1 MRLPGDSAA
10 HRTMNS
16 SSGSGNFLLVPIP
29 EYPLLDCVPNKTVK
43 IVVLGASN
51 VGKTALIVRFLTK
64 RFIGDYEANTGAL
77 YSRKV
82 TLDGEEV
89 SLQIQ
94 DTPCVALQDDAEG
107 LYCQEQI
114 NRSIYWAD
122 GYVLVFSIT
131 DHSSYRTIQPL
142 YQHVRRIHPSGNIP
156 VILVGNKS
164 DLLRARQVPV
174 DEGEALA
181 ASLGG
186 VYFEA
191 SARENHDGVHAAFLH
206 LCQEVNALTSSFI
219 NVFIFPPLRF
229 WGRWFG
235 CGSTARTTAPLRGL
249 TPTHTHTHTSCGI
262 CAVISSHI
270 FMSEALKGL
279 FCMFLF
285 ALFRLNTG
293 RGCDFHNKSLRA
305 PFGVVFSHKKK
316 HPLLLFLS

>member
-1 MRLPGDSAA
+1 MRLTGTDPAPG
-10 HRTMNS
+10 TMNS
-16 SSGSGNFLLVPIP
+16 STGSGNFLLVPIP
-29 EYPLLDCVPNKTVK
+29 EYPLLDNKTVK

-64 RFIGDYEANTGAL
+64 RFIGDYEANTGEFQAVRQKHPAEINTFADSFFRCRSPTIDPFMHPSIHSSVHPSLSLSTGAL

-94 DTPCVALQDDAEG
+94 DTPCVALQDDADG

-131 DHSSYRTIQPL
+131 DHNSYRTIQPL

-164 DLLRARQVPV
+164 DLLRARQVPA
-174 DEGEALA
+174 DEGETLA

-191 SARENHDGVHAAFLH
+191 SARENHEGVHAAFLH
-206 LCQEVNALTSSFI
+206 LCQE
-219 NVFIFPPLRF
+219 
-229 WGRWFG
+229 
-235 CGSTARTTAPLRGL
+235 
-249 TPTHTHTHTSCGI
+249 
-262 CAVISSHI
+262 ISANHRV
-270 FMSEALKGL
+270 
-279 FCMFLF
+279 LF
-285 ALFRLNTG
+285 AFQVIRALGGGNGEKRRGGLHLARPKSPNMQELKRRFRQVLSSKV
-293 RGCDFHNKSLRA
+293 KSATTL
-305 PFGVVFSHKKK
+305 
-316 HPLLLFLS
+316 

>member
-1 MRLPGDSAA
+1 MRLTGGDPAPG
-10 HRTMNS
+10 TMNS
-16 SSGSGNFLLVPIP
+16 GGGGGAGNFLLVPIP
-29 EYPLLDCVPNKTVK
+29 EYPLLDKTVK

-82 TLDGEEV
+82 TLEGEEV

-131 DHSSYRTIQPL
+131 DHNSYRTIQPL

-164 DLLRARQVPV
+164 DLLRARQVPA
-174 DEGEALA
+174 DEGETLA

-191 SARENHDGVHAAFLH
+191 SARENHEGVQTAFFH
-206 LCQEVNALTSSFI
+206 LCQEKIPKENIRPSVHDLKLKPS
-219 NVFIFPPLRF
+219 NV
-229 WGRWFG
+229 
-235 CGSTARTTAPLRGL
+235 A
-249 TPTHTHTHTSCGI
+249 
-262 CAVISSHI
+262 
-270 FMSEALKGL
+270 ELK
-279 FCMFLF
+279 
-285 ALFRLNTG
+285 
-293 RGCDFHNKSLRA
+293 
-305 PFGVVFSHKKK
+305 
-316 HPLLLFLS
+316 

>member
-1 MRLPGDSAA
+1 MN
-10 HRTMNS
+10 MNNS
-16 SSGSGNFLLVPIP
+16 SGGGSGNFLLVPIP

-43 IVVLGASN
+43 IVVLGASS

-94 DTPCVALQDDAEG
+94 DTPCVALQDDADG

-174 DEGEALA
+174 DEGETLA
-181 ASLGG
+181 ASVGG

-191 SARENHDGVHAAFLH
+191 SARENHEGVHAAFLH
-206 LCQEVNALTSSFI
+206 LCQEVRTSACAFDTTPQTTDLSF
-219 NVFIFPPLRF
+219 NYYFYSLHVMVCL
-229 WGRWFG
+229 WFY
-235 CGSTARTTAPLRGL
+235 
-249 TPTHTHTHTSCGI
+249 
-262 CAVISSHI
+262 
-270 FMSEALKGL
+270 
-279 FCMFLF
+279 
-285 ALFRLNTG
+285 RLIELWEELTG
-293 RGCDFHNKSLRA
+293 RNGEEASTWPDLNPQTCRS
-305 PFGVVFSHKKK
+305 
-316 HPLLLFLS
+316 

>member
-1 MRLPGDSAA
+1 MRLIGDLSPGN
-10 HRTMNS
+10 MNS
-16 SSGSGNFLLVPIP
+16 SGGSGNFLLVPIP
-29 EYPLLDCVPNKTVK
+29 EYPLLDCVPNRTAK

-114 NRSIYWAD
+114 N
-122 GYVLVFSIT
+122 
-131 DHSSYRTIQPL
+131 SYRTIQPL

-164 DLLRARQVPV
+164 DLLRARQVPA
-174 DEGEALA
+174 DEGETLA
-181 ASLGG
+181 SSLGG

-191 SARENHDGVHAAFLH
+191 SARENHEGVIRGGGNGEKRRGGLH
-206 LCQEVNALTSSFI
+206 LARPKSPNMQELKRRFRQVLSSKVKSSSSAL
-219 NVFIFPPLRF
+219 
-229 WGRWFG
+229 
-235 CGSTARTTAPLRGL
+235 
-249 TPTHTHTHTSCGI
+249 
-262 CAVISSHI
+262 
-270 FMSEALKGL
+270 
-279 FCMFLF
+279 
-285 ALFRLNTG
+285 
-293 RGCDFHNKSLRA
+293 
-305 PFGVVFSHKKK
+305 
-316 HPLLLFLS
+316 